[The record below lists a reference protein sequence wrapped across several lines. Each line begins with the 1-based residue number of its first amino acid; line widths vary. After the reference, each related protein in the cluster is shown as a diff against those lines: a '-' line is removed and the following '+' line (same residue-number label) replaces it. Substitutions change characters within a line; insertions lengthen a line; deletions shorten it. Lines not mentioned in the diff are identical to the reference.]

1 MKLTRRSFLKFSAAG
16 VAASGMAYPQEIF
29 ASVKRMWTDGKVF
42 LPGLAKAGDFIN
54 QQKEQKRIGLLYNK
68 YTEEYGEFCFGY
80 KTFYRIIEELEERE
94 LIIL

>member
-1 MKLTRRSFLKFSAAG
+1 MSQDIAHINRAK
-16 VAASGMAYPQEIF
+16 
-29 ASVKRMWTDGKVF
+29 KV
-42 LPGLAKAGDFIN
+42 LNFIN

-94 LIIL
+94 LIIVKKIIGGSYGSTRIITKKTIRGN